1 MNRVLVTEAS
11 VEGLDEAFRV
21 CLPGVPPHSLSAG
34 ETNLSV
40 LGGEV
45 VGTAKGPK
53 TRKVDEL
60 HPPAQRDLP
69 EVQHLWF
76 YNRVFIVWWCN
87 EW

>member
-11 VEGLDEAFRV
+11 VEGLDEAFCV
-21 CLPGVPPHSLSAG
+21 CLPGVPPHRVYRRERPIYRCQVG
-34 ETNLSV
+34 K
-40 LGGEV
+40 V

-60 HPPAQRDLP
+60 NPAAQRDLP

-76 YNRVFIVWWCN
+76 YNRVLKVKS
-87 EW
+87 EA